1 MSKLHDFCFNTPL
14 KVFGISL
21 AISIVFFLAL
31 TFAQTIKT
39 DVPIFGNGL
48 LGFFFIGCSLLD
60 SICSFTVC
68 LNLYKT
74 VRNNLILSLLSF
86 YAPLLI
92 APFTLVLISSK
103 VVYSEFYSI
112 LIPWL
117 FLSLPF
123 LIPQTYF
130 FIKFRRRMRNG
141 EITDDFY
148 YIVSDDKNN

>member
-14 KVFGISL
+14 KVLGISL
-21 AISIVFFLAL
+21 IISILFCIILPFF
-31 TFAQTIKT
+31 K
-39 DVPIFGNGL
+39 PIESDDPSFENGI
-48 LGFFFIGCSLLD
+48 LGFFSIGCNFLN
-60 SICSFTVC
+60 SICSYTIG

-74 VRNNLILSLLSF
+74 VRNNLILSFLSF

-92 APFTLVLISSK
+92 APFT
-103 VVYSEFYSI
+103 SI
-112 LIPWL
+112 LILSGGLDSEFCFILFPWL

-148 YIVSDDKNN
+148 YIVSDDENN